1 MRTTSKE
8 TASSPLHK
16 RPFFI
21 VLLAISLLAIAVI
34 GTYAIAN
41 RDSSAINTQPTAQT
55 IKSTEN
61 NDVASS
67 RGTNALSDHSVE
79 SSKVSLTNSSTKKR
93 EALMSSSPEAL
104 SELAPVPSFS
114 SSPDE
119 RSRMIQRSE
128 RAKHLNDR
136 LQQKI
141 ERLLAERETATEDR
155 KQEIDRNLVIL
166 ERNRDAR
173 ARRYLP
179 ASISERE

>member
-1 MRTTSKE
+1 
-8 TASSPLHK
+8 
-16 RPFFI
+16 
-21 VLLAISLLAIAVI
+21 
-34 GTYAIAN
+34 
-41 RDSSAINTQPTAQT
+41 
-55 IKSTEN
+55 
-61 NDVASS
+61 
-67 RGTNALSDHSVE
+67 
-79 SSKVSLTNSSTKKR
+79 
-93 EALMSSSPEAL
+93 MSSSPEAL